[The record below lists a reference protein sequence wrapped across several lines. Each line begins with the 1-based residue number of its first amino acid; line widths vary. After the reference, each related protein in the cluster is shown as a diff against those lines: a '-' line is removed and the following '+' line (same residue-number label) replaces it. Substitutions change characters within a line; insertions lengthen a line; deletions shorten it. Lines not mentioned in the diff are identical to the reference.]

1 MRRRLVLLAAVLLV
15 AGACGGG
22 GSSSGPQT
30 RQVLVDYD
38 HDEFAGAFLSYFPQ
52 VVSVRPGDTVD
63 FKQFWTGEPHSVT
76 MGTLVDKGLIPARK
90 AFKEDPTLFE
100 REETPPELKEAEQ
113 AFEVLPF
120 MLDENNE
127 VNQLAAQPC
136 YLEAGELPKDPAK
149 PCPEKTLKPF
159 NGRQAYYNSGFIPY
173 EGKKGN
179 KFELK
184 LADDIAPG
192 TYSYYC
198 NLHGPA
204 MSGEIQVQPAGSK
217 IPSQSEVSR
226 GGRVEVEKAVQ
237 GLKAGFD
244 AGKSGK
250 LPESWGVPEPEGK
263 RLSGFA
269 PASQG
274 VNAFGSEFVPRD
286 IEAKVDEKVTWA
298 FVGGHT
304 VSFDVPRY
312 LPIFTIAKDGT
323 VSFNPQAHRP
333 VGSPGPPKEERGPPG
348 EGGPPGVKPK
358 PPEVDAGK
366 WDGSGF
372 LSSGVIFEGS
382 WSLTFTKPGNYKYA
396 CLIHPR
402 MLGEV
407 VVR

>member
-1 MRRRLVLLAAVLLV
+1 
-15 AGACGGG
+15 
-22 GSSSGPQT
+22 
-30 RQVLVDYD
+30 
-38 HDEFAGAFLSYFPQ
+38 
-52 VVSVRPGDTVD
+52 
-63 FKQFWTGEPHSVT
+63 
-76 MGTLVDKGLIPARK
+76 
-90 AFKEDPTLFE
+90 
-100 REETPPELKEAEQ
+100 
-113 AFEVLPF
+113 
-120 MLDENNE
+120 MLGENNE
-127 VNQLAAQPC
+127 ANQVAAQPC

-149 PCPEKTLKPF
+149 PCADKTLKPF
-159 NGRQAYYNSGFIPY
+159 NGRQAYYSSGFIPY

-204 MSGEIQVQPAGSK
+204 MSGEIQVQPKESK

-226 GGRVEVEKAVQ
+226 QGRAEVEKIV
-237 GLKAGFD
+237 GDLRAGFD

-250 LPESWGVPEPEGK
+250 FPEHWGVPEPQGK

-269 PASQG
+269 SASQG
-274 VNAFGSEFVPRD
+274 VQAFGSEFVPRD
-286 IEAKVDEKVTWA
+286 IKAKVGEKVSWA

-304 VSFDVPRY
+304 VSFDVPKY

-323 VSFNPQAHRP
+323 VTFNPQAHKP
-333 VGSPGPPKEERGPPG
+333 VGSPGPPRQE
-348 EGGPPGVKPK
+348 EGGPPGEKPK
-358 PPEVDAGK
+358 PPDVDAGK

-372 LSSGVIFEGS
+372 LSSGLLYEGS

-396 CLIHPR
+396 CLVHPR